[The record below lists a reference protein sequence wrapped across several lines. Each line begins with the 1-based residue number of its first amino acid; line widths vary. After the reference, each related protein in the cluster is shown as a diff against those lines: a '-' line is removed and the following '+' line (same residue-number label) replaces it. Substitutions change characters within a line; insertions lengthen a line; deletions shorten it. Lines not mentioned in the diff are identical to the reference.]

1 MELQIIEAQERKLA
15 LQEREVSLLDK
26 RVQLELKELER
37 AEYWAKKLASSD
49 LVPKDFKNNPA
60 NCFIAIQWG
69 KDLGLAPLQATQNIA
84 VINGRPALWG
94 DAVPALVI
102 ASKQCEYIN
111 MTLENNTAICKVKR
125 IGQPEYISTFS
136 MQQARTA
143 GLLEKQGPWK
153 QYPDRMLQNRARA
166 FALRDVFPDVLKGLY
181 TAEELIDSL
190 PQRNNNNHAATPLIE
205 QQKPDF
211 VLEFY
216 PDEKFTAN
224 APQWQS
230 IIESGKKTANELIDS
245 LSLKINLTL
254 EQKQTIMA
262 WELPTESKDLIATDA
277 TYENNSFVDEIE
289 KTEANE

>member
-37 AEYWAKKLASSD
+37 AEYWAKKLAGSD

-111 MTLENNTAICKVKR
+111 MTFENNTAICRVKR
-125 IGQPEYISTFS
+125 VNQPEHISTFS

-190 PQRNNNNHAATPLIE
+190 PQRNNNNHAATPLIKQE
-205 QQKPDF
+205 KTDF
-211 VLEFY
+211 VR
-216 PDEKFTAN
+216 
-224 APQWQS
+224 
-230 IIESGKKTANELIDS
+230 
-245 LSLKINLTL
+245 LS
-254 EQKQTIMA
+254 
-262 WELPTESKDLIATDA
+262 
-277 TYENNSFVDEIE
+277 
-289 KTEANE
+289 

>member
-15 LQEREVSLLDK
+15 LQEREVSLLNQ

-37 AEYWAKKLASSD
+37 AEYWAKKLAGSD

-111 MTLENNTAICKVKR
+111 MTFENNTAICKVKR
-125 IGQPEYISTFS
+125 IGQPEHISTFS
-136 MQQARTA
+136 MQQAKVA
-143 GLLEKQGPWK
+143 GLTEKGGPWK
-153 QYPDRMLQNRARA
+153 QYPERMLQNRARA

-190 PQRNNNNHAATPLIE
+190 PIDMGSADVVSPINEVAEPIDAGFTI
-205 QQKPDF
+205 
-211 VLEFY
+211 EFY
-216 PDEKFTAN
+216 PDEKFATSST
-224 APQWQS
+224 QWKGLV
-230 IIESGKKTANELIDS
+230 ESGKKTANGLIDF
-245 LSLKINLTL
+245 LSAKINLTP
-254 EQKQTIMA
+254 EQKQTILS
-262 WELPTESKDLIATDA
+262 WEIDNFINDMDSEN
-277 TYENNSFVDEIE
+277 ENN
-289 KTEANE
+289 

>member
-15 LQEREVSLLDK
+15 LQEREVSLLNQ

-37 AEYWAKKLASSD
+37 AEYWAKKLAGSD

-111 MTLENNTAICKVKR
+111 MTFENQTAICKVKR
-125 IGQPEYISTFS
+125 IGQPEHISTFS
-136 MQQARTA
+136 MQQAKVA
-143 GLLEKQGPWK
+143 GLLEKGGPWK
-153 QYPDRMLQNRARA
+153 QYPERMLSNRARA

-245 LSLKINLTL
+245 LSMKINLTL
-254 EQKQTIMA
+254 EQKQTIVA
-262 WELPTESKDLIATDA
+262 WESSTNVTN
-277 TYENNSFVDEIE
+277 ENNSFVDEME